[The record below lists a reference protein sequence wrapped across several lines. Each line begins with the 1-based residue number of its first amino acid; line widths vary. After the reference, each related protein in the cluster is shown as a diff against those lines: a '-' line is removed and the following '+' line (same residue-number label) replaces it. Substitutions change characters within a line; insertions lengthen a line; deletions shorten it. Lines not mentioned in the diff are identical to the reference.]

1 MAALLAEAL
10 DHVEANNGFRAD
22 GFSASDNSIALTV
35 MMGLSQTILLW
46 GINAFGYIIPETTSQ
61 IIRQPEAIQTFFG
74 WSFAGIPMIGFGIC
88 AVIMLFYRID
98 SKKE

>member
-1 MAALLAEAL
+1 MLADIL
-10 DHVEANNGFRAD
+10 
-22 GFSASDNSIALTV
+22 SIAFIVNGDDLLLPL
-35 MMGLSQTILLW
+35 GILLW
-46 GINAFGYIIPETTSQ
+46 GINAFGYIIPESTSQ